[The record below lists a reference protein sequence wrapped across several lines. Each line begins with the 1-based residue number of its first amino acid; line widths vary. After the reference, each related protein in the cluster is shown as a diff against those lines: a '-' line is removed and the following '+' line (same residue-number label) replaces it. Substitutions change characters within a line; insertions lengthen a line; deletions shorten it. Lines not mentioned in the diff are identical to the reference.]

1 MARQRLFSPKSGEA
15 VAVADTVAV
24 IGLGRFGAALA
35 LELEEAGTEVLG
47 IDNDEDV
54 VQSYNGLLTHVVR
67 ADTTKEEALRQL
79 SLPDFDR
86 VVVGIGTDL
95 EASILT
101 TSILLRFERPTIW
114 AKAISEAHAQIL
126 SQLGVE
132 RVIRP
137 EHDMGK
143 RVAHLVRGTMLDYV
157 EFEDNFAMVKTRPP
171 REYWNRELGTTGLRE
186 KYGVTVVAVKR
197 KGGEWDYTTTQTTLY
212 DDDEI
217 IVAGPTAKAEFFSS
231 LV

>member
-1 MARQRLFSPKSGEA
+1 MAA
-15 VAVADTVAV
+15 ADSVAV
-24 IGLGRFGAALA
+24 IGLGRFGGALA

-54 VQSYNGLLTHVVR
+54 VQSYNGRLTHAVR
-67 ADTTKEEALRQL
+67 TDTTKEEALRQL

-86 VVVGIGTDL
+86 VVVGIGSDL

-101 TSILLRFERPTIW
+101 TSILLRFDRPTIW
-114 AKAISEAHAQIL
+114 AKAISEPHAQIL

-171 REYWNRELGTTGLRE
+171 REYWDRELGTTGLRARH
-186 KYGVTVVAVKR
+186 GVTVVAVKR
-197 KGGEWDYTTTQTTLY
+197 NGGQWDYTTAQTTLY

-217 IVAGPTAKAEFFSS
+217 IVAGPTSKAELFSS
-231 LV
+231 LL

>member
-1 MARQRLFSPKSGEA
+1 MFSSKPAEVIA
-15 VAVADTVAV
+15 AADSVAV
-24 IGLGRFGAALA
+24 IGLGRFGGALA
-35 LELEEAGTEVLG
+35 LELQEAGTEVLG
-47 IDNDEDV
+47 VDYDEDI
-54 VQSYNGLLTHVVR
+54 VQSYNGRLTHVVR

-79 SLPDFDR
+79 SIPEFDR

-101 TSILLRFERPTIW
+101 TSILLRFDHPTIW
-114 AKAISEAHAQIL
+114 AKAISEPHAQIL
-126 SQLGVE
+126 TQLGVKH
-132 RVIRP
+132 VIRP

-143 RVAHLVRGTMLDYV
+143 RVAHLVRGMMLDYV

-171 REYWNRELGTTGLRE
+171 RAYWNRELGTTGLRA
-186 KYGVTVVAVKR
+186 KHGVTVVAVKR
-197 KGGEWDYTTTQTTLY
+197 NGGAWDYTTAQTTLY

-217 IVAGPTAKAEFFSS
+217 IVAGPTDKAELFSA